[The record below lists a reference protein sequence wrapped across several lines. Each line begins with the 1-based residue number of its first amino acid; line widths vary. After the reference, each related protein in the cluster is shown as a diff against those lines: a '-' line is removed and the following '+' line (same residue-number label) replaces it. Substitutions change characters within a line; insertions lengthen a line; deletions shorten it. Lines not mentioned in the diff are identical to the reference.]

1 MTDISINGKYIMA
14 SILKPFIAL
23 YTAML
28 LMAMGLGLL
37 ATFLSLRLTMGGFST
52 QITGMILTSYF
63 IGSIVGTFYCRRLI
77 RSVGHIRSFAAFA
90 ALATAMIM
98 LHGCYI
104 SAIAWAGFRFF
115 SGIAAIGL
123 FMVIESW
130 LNECTQPQARGRVF
144 SIYMV
149 IGYLGSSV
157 GQQFLNLGDIKDQ
170 TLFFV
175 IGFLLVSCIIPVA
188 LTHSIHPEM
197 PEIEPVRLKTIIQK
211 APMGILGCFIS
222 GLMSSSFYTM
232 GPVFCHQINLS
243 VSQLSYFM
251 TLTVFGGLLLQ
262 WPVGAFSDR
271 FDRSVV
277 IPILG
282 GLFAVMSGLMIVAA
296 QSPFWIFMVA
306 AAMFGGLMF
315 TIYPSAVARAHDMF
329 EPKDVLNVS
338 SVLLLFFGIGAVVG
352 PIASSSVIELLDSP
366 YGFYVF
372 FSGTSAAFA
381 MVSFILRQKEIAQ
394 SIPVKDQVDFMIMK
408 HTSQVVLQIDP
419 RLEFDK
425 IESKDD

>member
-1 MTDISINGKYIMA
+1 MA

-23 YTAML
+23 YAAML

-37 ATFLSLRLTMGGFST
+37 ATFLSLRLTMEGFST

-63 IGSIVGTFYCRRLI
+63 IGSVVGTFYCRRLI
-77 RSVGHIRSFAAFA
+77 RSVGHIRSFTAFA

-104 SAIAWAGFRFF
+104 SAVAWAVFRFF
-115 SGIAAIGL
+115 SGIATIGL

-130 LNECTQPQARGRVF
+130 LNECTQPKARGRVF

-149 IGYLGSSV
+149 MCYLGSSV
-157 GQQFLNLGDIKDQ
+157 GQQFLNLGEIKDQ

-175 IGFLLVSCIIPVA
+175 IGFLLVSCIVPVA

-197 PEIEPVRLKTIIQK
+197 PEVEPVRLKSIIRK
-211 APMGILGCFIS
+211 APMGILGCFTA

-251 TLTVFGGLLLQ
+251 TFTVLGGLLFQ
-262 WPVGAFSDR
+262 WPVGLFSDR
-271 FDRSVV
+271 FDRSAV
-277 IPILG
+277 IPVLG
-282 GLFAVMSGLMIVAA
+282 GLFAVISGLMIVAF
-296 QSPFWIFMVA
+296 QSSFGIFMA
-306 AAMFGGLMF
+306 AAALFGGLMF
-315 TIYPSAVARAHDMF
+315 TTYPSAVARAHDMF
-329 EPKDVLNVS
+329 EPKDVVNVS
-338 SVLLLFFGIGAVVG
+338 SVLLLFYGIGAVLG
-352 PIASSSVIELLDSP
+352 PIASSLAIELLDSP
-366 YGFYVF
+366 YGFYIF
-372 FSGTSAAFA
+372 FSGTSAVYA
-381 MVSFILRQKEIAQ
+381 MVSFILRQKEISQ
-394 SIPVKDQVDFMIMK
+394 RIPVEDQVDFMIMK
-408 HTSQVVLQIDP
+408 PTSQVVMQIDP

-425 IESKDD
+425 TESKDD